1 MSEGNNQGDGEV
13 LFYLLLAVAAGYIAI
28 VVISVIGVILSVCLT
43 GAALYFGSS
52 LGYKLAVDTGVWESR
67 RVARHKK
74 LEEARRREKEYFSGQ
89 GQEWMLDFVDQ
100 HYDDQ
105 ERDLYEKKDRLGEA
119 AKTVRKVRDIFR

>member
-1 MSEGNNQGDGEV
+1 MSEGNDQGDAEI

-43 GAALYFGSS
+43 AAAVYFGST
-52 LGYKLAVDTGVWESR
+52 LGHKLAVDTGVWESR
-67 RVARHKK
+67 RVAQHKK
-74 LEEARRREKEYFSGQ
+74 LEEARRREKEYFAGQ

-105 ERDLYEKKDRLGEA
+105 ERELYNKKDHLGEA
-119 AKTVRKVRDIFR
+119 AKTVRKVKDIFH